1 MGFLNHQQY
10 HFMFFEVFETSPQV
24 LYSEVLFEVV
34 KTPSVVGV
42 PFLHGLFSRE
52 GVPTS
57 TAGPKIVVS

>member
-1 MGFLNHQQY
+1 
-10 HFMFFEVFETSPQV
+10 MFFEVFETSPQV

-34 KTPSVVGV
+34 KTPLVVGV